1 MSSEVLSTLIS
12 SIIGGL
18 LVAILNYFFS
28 KRRSDA
34 ETQKLIAEAEQMRA
48 ETEKAKI
55 ETIKLT
61 REVEKLGQKVDEVTL
76 ASRMSSQVVYD
87 SRTGIQ
93 PFDFK
98 GYGNVFNGTTGQGR
112 LLIEPQFFS
121 IERTNVGGGFT
132 VALYRYF
139 YHKRI
144 NEFLPK
150 NDLVIGKRKIHLSL
164 EAKITKGTCSVHVYF
179 APANDFSIVLH
190 GIRVDDWQENQWQK
204 LNLQYEFDPLVDC
217 SLVIFAFDNSA
228 THSFILRNI
237 ILTEWSIV
245 G

>member
-1 MSSEVLSTLIS
+1 MHPNCIQTFAL
-12 SIIGGL
+12 
-18 LVAILNYFFS
+18 
-28 KRRSDA
+28 RD
-34 ETQKLIAEAEQMRA
+34 IAM
-48 ETEKAKI
+48 
-55 ETIKLT
+55 
-61 REVEKLGQKVDEVTL
+61 
-76 ASRMSSQVVYD
+76 
-87 SRTGIQ
+87 
-93 PFDFK
+93 F
-98 GYGNVFNGTTGQGR
+98 FNGTTGQGR

-204 LNLQYEFDPLVDC
+204 LILSMNLTP
-217 SLVIFAFDNSA
+217 S
-228 THSFILRNI
+228 
-237 ILTEWSIV
+237 SIV
-245 G
+245 AW